1 MRQEHWTLHPEV
13 TFLNHGSFGA
23 TPRVV
28 LEEQRRLR
36 DALEREPLRFLAPE
50 RDLEPKLDAARER
63 LAALIGARSQDVAIV
78 RNATDGCN
86 AVLHSFP
93 FSEGDEIVITDHGYR
108 ACNNAATHAAE
119 RAGAR
124 VRVAKIPFPLTGPE
138 EVVGAIAA
146 ACTDRTR
153 LILVDHVT
161 SPTALV
167 LPVAEIVRD
176 AHARGIRVL
185 VDAAHAPGMMPMD
198 VTASGADYTTGNLHK
213 WLCCPKVAGF
223 LHVREEHQETVR
235 PTTISHAAT
244 AARPGRSRFLAEF
257 DWTGTFDPTPFLCLP
272 RALDFLSSLRPG
284 GLEAHMAANHA
295 LAVDG
300 ARVVRAALGVEVRR
314 PTPCW
319 VRWRSLPDGPPARRT
334 DLLQQR
340 LFEHHRI
347 GPDALAGPGQALG
360 AHLRPAFNELEDYER
375 LAAALRRSSAPVESS
390 GAARSPG
397 FAAIPCTFGGR
408 SLLADRGR
416 AAARC
421 LIPCFVSTD
430 WSSSTTPSSSPST
443 TTGRAPARS
452 RSSRGR
458 YVRRRRARRSGRG
471 SSTSRAGQASR
482 ARGPWGRRAG
492 SGRPWIAT
500 ACSSST
506 SAAPAAARRRR

>member
-1 MRQEHWTLHPEV
+1 MRHEHWTLHPEV

-28 LEEQRRLR
+28 LDEQRRLR

-50 RDLEPKLDAARER
+50 RELEPKLDAARER

-108 ACNNAATHAAE
+108 ACSNAATHAAE

-124 VRVAKIPFPLTGPE
+124 VRVAKIPFPLAGPE
-138 EVVGAIAA
+138 EVVVAIAA

-153 LILVDHVT
+153 LILVDYVT

-167 LPVAEIVRD
+167 LPIAEIVRE

-185 VDAAHAPGMMPMD
+185 VDAAHAPGMVPMD

-223 LHVREEHQETVR
+223 LHVREELQGTVR

-295 LAVDG
+295 LAVEG
-300 ARVVRAALGVEVRR
+300 ARVVLTALGVES
-314 PTPCW
+314 PAPESMLGSMATLP
-319 VRWRSLPDGPPARRT
+319 LPDGPPAPEGQT

-340 LFEHHRI
+340 LFEHQRVEVPIAHWPVPGRRWVRI
-347 GPDALAGPGQALG
+347 SAQ
-360 AHLRPAFNELEDYER
+360 AFNELEDYER
-375 LAAALRRSSAPVESS
+375 LAAALVEEL
-390 GAARSPG
+390 GAG
-397 FAAIPCTFGGR
+397 
-408 SLLADRGR
+408 
-416 AAARC
+416 
-421 LIPCFVSTD
+421 
-430 WSSSTTPSSSPST
+430 
-443 TTGRAPARS
+443 
-452 RSSRGR
+452 
-458 YVRRRRARRSGRG
+458 
-471 SSTSRAGQASR
+471 
-482 ARGPWGRRAG
+482 
-492 SGRPWIAT
+492 
-500 ACSSST
+500 
-506 SAAPAAARRRR
+506 